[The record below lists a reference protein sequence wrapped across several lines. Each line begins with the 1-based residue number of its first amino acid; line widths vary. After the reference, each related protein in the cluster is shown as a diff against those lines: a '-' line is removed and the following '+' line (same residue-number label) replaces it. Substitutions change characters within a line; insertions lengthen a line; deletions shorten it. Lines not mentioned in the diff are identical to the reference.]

1 MSKPTPKTGRQ
12 KELANFRELRQTVLR
27 HLMEGGPTNWD
38 ALCGKIN
45 HDRAGELVYTLRLL
59 ARRKHVAICV
69 DIVNITDLGIRQL
82 RFRA

>member
-1 MSKPTPKTGRQ
+1 MSNQAPKTGRP
-12 KELANFRELRQTVLR
+12 KESAKFRELQQTVLR

-45 HDRAGELVYTLRLL
+45 HDRAGEVVHTLRFLV
-59 ARRKHVAICV
+59 RRNHIAICL

-82 RFRA
+82 RVRA